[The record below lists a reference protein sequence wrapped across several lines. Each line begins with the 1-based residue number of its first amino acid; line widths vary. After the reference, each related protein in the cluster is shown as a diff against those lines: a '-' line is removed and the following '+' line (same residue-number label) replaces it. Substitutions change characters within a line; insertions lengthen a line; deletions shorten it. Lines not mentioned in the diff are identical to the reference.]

1 MCQIY
6 YSSLVQEEEEEEEIQ
21 LKINDKNQSRVA
33 LLLDVLT
40 Y

>member
-6 YSSLVQEEEEEEEIQ
+6 YSSLVQEEEEEIQ

>member
-6 YSSLVQEEEEEEEIQ
+6 YSSLVQEEEEEEIQ